1 MPSTSD
7 PAKRFAVAPLWQPFL
22 GVVVIAGAALVQSRL
37 TLAAMVFLAMTL
49 ASTSIR
55 TATMGRLPV
64 LPVAATVAAR
74 REKVLVILVFVG
86 MIALPVVWLVSP
98 LLDGA
103 TYASPV
109 RAIILGAVV
118 GAFSQWLFWRAHV
131 DLGANWSPVLEVRDG
146 HQLITSGIYSRIR
159 HPMYAAIFAQV
170 AAQVLLIG
178 NWIAGPSG
186 LVAFAVLYVVRIGR
200 EERMMAETFGTA
212 WHDYAARTGRLW
224 PRLRPA

>member
-1 MPSTSD
+1 MMPSTSD
-7 PAKRFAVAPLWQPFL
+7 PAKRFVVAPLWQPFL
-22 GVVVIAGAALVQSRL
+22 GVVVIAGAALMQSRL
-37 TLAAMVFLAMTL
+37 TL

-55 TATMGRLPV
+55 TAIMGRLPV
-64 LPVAATVAAR
+64 LPVAATVAAT

-98 LLDGA
+98 FLDVA
-103 TYASPV
+103 SYASPV
-109 RAIILGAVV
+109 WAIVLGAVV

-131 DLGANWSPVLEVRDG
+131 DLGANWSPVLELRDG
-146 HQLITSGIYSRIR
+146 HRLVTNGIYSRIP

-186 LVAFAVLYVVRIGR
+186 LIAFGLLYAVRIGP
-200 EERMMAETFGTA
+200 EERMMLAQFGGSWDRYRA
-212 WHDYAARTGRLW
+212 QV
-224 PRLRPA
+224 PRLIPRIGALSGRR